1 MQMANLYTQQVLQ
14 HQLAFM
20 QHQQQGNPIR
30 AGMTLYKTVNPAPTA
45 STVATSK
52 ESAPKL
58 ASPTAGEMSGTVR
71 GNVYSTPDKTSSVEK
86 LDSQRHLSEKERQEQ
101 QRQITDQQRQ
111 VILQQST
118 YRVSP
123 GGQVLVGKF
132 TGSNFDPMATSS
144 QYQLALSASTGTTP
158 PTAVSSKTRAISE
171 PSSSSSGSR
180 KPGKPSTYPAPTGGS
195 KPYGPYMQA
204 QLTKPHSSGNGSEG
218 RSRKAGSGVPEDVF
232 NFPDDDEE
240 RNSLRRAE
248 ERQKQLSR
256 GVDRRD
262 KDLERPMSFQ
272 QKQQLHS
279 KMLHERQ
286 MMELR
291 AIHERKVEEEFKRFE
306 EEFCKNIH
314 KMAGEASQSAATP
327 PPQQQEPAHHPGGG
341 GSISSTHVPMTSQHH
356 TTSSQ
361 QHHVTTSQTEQRRGG
376 VEVQHYLPE
385 GRGYPGHGLT
395 ITTPHLT
402 LPASSGHLV
411 TSSGIIITH
420 PQSSS
425 FGEYFVSR

>member
-1 MQMANLYTQQVLQ
+1 MANLYTQQVLQ

-20 QHQQQGNPIR
+20 QQQGTPIR
-30 AGMTLYKTVNPAPTA
+30 SGMPLYKTVNPTLTS
-45 STVATSK
+45 STTSK
-52 ESAPKL
+52 DTKV
-58 ASPTAGEMSGTVR
+58 ASPAGEMSTGR
-71 GNVYSTPDKTSSVEK
+71 AVYPEKSSAEK
-86 LDSQRHLSEKERQEQ
+86 ADPSQRHLTEKERQEQ

-132 TGSNFDPMATSS
+132 TGTNFDPMASSS
-144 QYQLALSASTGTTP
+144 QYQLALSTSTATAP
-158 PTAVSSKTRAISE
+158 PAAPPSKTRTTSE
-171 PSSSSSGSR
+171 TSGSR
-180 KPGKPSTYPAPTGGS
+180 KSAKPSAYPPPTGGT

-204 QLTKPHSSGNGSEG
+204 QLTKPHSGNATEG

-248 ERQKQLSR
+248 ERQKQISR
-256 GVDRRD
+256 GGDRRE

-314 KMAGEASQSAATP
+314 KMAGEVSQTPQAQAPP
-327 PPQQQEPAHHPGGG
+327 PPQEHAMV
-341 GSISSTHVPMTSQHH
+341 SSHNVMTSSQHH
-356 TTSSQ
+356 PTSSQ
-361 QHHVTTSQTEQRRGG
+361 QQQQHAPASQHHASERRG

-385 GRGYPGHGLT
+385 GRGYPGQGLT

-425 FGEYFVSR
+425 YG